1 MKTIEKVF
9 EALKSEGLV
18 PTMEEFG
25 IAFRFQMTNYIYM
38 QDENDEE
45 FFNMLIPNIFEVN
58 EENEYDV
65 LRAVNTVNN
74 SMKVVKLVISGD
86 SVWICFENELDA
98 EHHLEGII
106 PFAVATLYQAR
117 QRFYEALKNE

>member
-18 PTMEEFG
+18 PSMEEFG
-25 IAFRFQMTNYIYM
+25 IAFKFQMTNYIYM

-45 FFNMLIPNIFEVN
+45 FFNMLIPNIFDVN

-65 LRAVNTVNN
+65 LRAVNAVNN
-74 SMKVVKLVISGD
+74 SMKVVKLVVSGD
-86 SVWICFENELDA
+86 SIWVCFENELDA
-98 EHHLEGII
+98 EHLLTESF
-106 PFAVATLYQAR
+106 PSQ
-117 QRFYEALKNE
+117 